1 MQIKNTPKQLSN
13 KNFVILVDPKKLIA
27 ISKLKDTNLPIAVQ
41 TELKSLKK
49 DQFKDNPSFEIINSN
64 TIKQKLRIWIFSY
77 NSTISNIEK
86 LRLVGSKIGKQL
98 NTQKIAN
105 LNLYATNQL
114 TELQLNEILY
124 GINLAN
130 YKFDTFLSQKPVIIE
145 EINLLNQFPASTTTT
160 LKHLKSVSQAVN
172 LVKDLVNTPPISMTP
187 EILATEAKKVCTA
200 KSGIKYKVLSEKEI
214 KKLGLNLIYAV
225 GMGSG
230 QDSKLVLMEY
240 LNGPNKESPTMLVG
254 KGVTFDAG
262 GLNLKPTNS
271 IETMKIDMS
280 GAATVIGVFK
290 LLSDLKPKINVIGI
304 IPAVE
309 NLLGHN
315 AYKPGDVIKSYTG
328 KTVEITNTD
337 AEGRLILADAIS
349 YGIKKY
355 APSQI
360 IDIATLTGACLAALG
375 YTRTGVITN
384 NKQILSGLKKASQ
397 ATDEK
402 IWHLPL
408 DSYHK
413 QKVAGEISD
422 YKNWSAGVNAGASM
436 GGAFIEK
443 FVEGT
448 PWAHL
453 DIAGTAY
460 LDSSISYRD
469 KGATGQPLQLIYEYL
484 TSTNSKISPKK
495 PSKNA

>member
-1 MQIKNTPKQLSN
+1 MQIKNTPKQISN
-13 KNFVILVDPKKLIA
+13 KNFVILIDPKKLATIA
-27 ISKLKDTNLPIAVQ
+27 KIKDISIPNTILN
-41 TELKSLKK
+41 ELKLLKK
-49 DQFKDNPSFEIINSN
+49 EQFIGNSTFEIINSN
-64 TIKQKLRIWIFSY
+64 SVKNKQKIWIFSY
-77 NSTISNIEK
+77 NSSATNIEK
-86 LRLVGSKIGKQL
+86 LRLLGSKIGKQL

-105 LNLYATNQL
+105 INLYAAHQISGSQL
-114 TELQLNEILY
+114 SEILN
-124 GINLAN
+124 GINAAN

-145 EINLLNQFPASTTTT
+145 EINLLNQFNSSISAT
-160 LKHLKSVSQAVN
+160 LKQLKSINQAVN

-187 EILATEAKKVCTA
+187 EILASEAKKLCTI
-200 KSGIKYKVLSEKEI
+200 KSGIKFKLLSEKDI

-230 QDSKLVLMEY
+230 QDSKLILMEY
-240 LNGPNKESPTMLVG
+240 LNGPKNQAPTMLVG

-280 GAATVIGVFK
+280 GAATVIGLFK
-290 LLSDLKPKINVIGI
+290 LLSELKPKINVIGV

-355 APSQI
+355 GPSQI
-360 IDIATLTGACLAALG
+360 IDIATLTGACLVALG

-384 NKQILSGLKKASQ
+384 NRQILSGLKKASR

-460 LDSSISYRD
+460 LDSTISYRD

-484 TSTNSKISPKK
+484 TSFTPQK
-495 PSKNA
+495 PTKRG

>member
-1 MQIKNTPKQLSN
+1 MQIKNNPKQLSN
-13 KNFVILVDPKKLIA
+13 KNFVILVDPKKLAAIA
-27 ISKLKDTNLPIAVQ
+27 KLKDPTLPNSILI
-41 TELKSLKK
+41 ELKSLKK
-49 DQFKDNPSFEIINSN
+49 DQFKGNSSFELINAS
-64 TIKQKLRIWIFSY
+64 TIKNKQKLWIFKY
-77 NSTISNIEK
+77 NSTTTHIEK
-86 LRLVGSKIGKQL
+86 LRLLGYKIGKQL
-98 NTQKIAN
+98 NAQKIAN
-105 LNLYATNQL
+105 LNLYTTHQISDFQLSEILNGTNQ
-114 TELQLNEILY
+114 
-124 GINLAN
+124 AN

-145 EINLLNQFPASTTTT
+145 EINLLNQYPSSINAV
-160 LKHLKSVSQAVN
+160 LKQLKSFNQSVN

-187 EILATEAKKVCTA
+187 EILAAEAKKVCTA
-200 KSGIKYKVLSEKEI
+200 KSGIKYKLLSEKEI

-230 QDSKLVLMEY
+230 QDSKLIMMEY
-240 LNGPNKESPTMLVG
+240 LNGPKKEFPTMLVG

-280 GAATVIGVFK
+280 GAATVIGIFK
-290 LLSDLKPKINVIGI
+290 LLSELKPKINVVGI

-355 APSQI
+355 SPVQI

-384 NKQILSGLKKASQ
+384 NRQILSNLKKASK

-408 DSYHK
+408 DPYHK

-422 YKNWSAGVNAGASM
+422 YKNWSAGVNAGAIM

-460 LDSSISYRD
+460 LDSTISYRD

-484 TSTNSKISPKK
+484 TFNNNLKPTKK
-495 PSKNA
+495 G